1 MVKYRQ
7 SSISHWQFRR
17 FRGRPLEMTENA
29 RVIAE
34 QDNAPVNDEGQP

>member
-7 SSISHWQFRR
+7 SSISYFHL
-17 FRGRPLEMTENA
+17 LEMTSMTEDV

-34 QDNAPVNDEGQP
+34 QDNAPVCNEGQP

>member
-7 SSISHWQFRR
+7 SSISHWQ